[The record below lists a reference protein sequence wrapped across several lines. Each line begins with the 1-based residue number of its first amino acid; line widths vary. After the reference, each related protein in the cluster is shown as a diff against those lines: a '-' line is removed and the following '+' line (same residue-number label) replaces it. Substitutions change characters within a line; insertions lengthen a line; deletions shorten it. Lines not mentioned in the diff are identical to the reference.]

1 MAAPPPSPAGNGDGG
16 HEHDALTCSLS
27 VAVRVHGYGSAGGGG
42 SKEWRRHPY
51 HPCCTE
57 PGAACGA
64 LHLHEPGGAER
75 LGGRGSRCGRSG
87 RRNARTASACVI
99 PSGFFV
105 KQVEE
110 VPARLLLRALLA
122 SRPRGHGG
130 RARRPPRSTA
140 CRSASAARCRSTAPR
155 VSADTR
161 STSTAGGAMP
171 RGLARRTSSEW
182 ALTCAGH

>member
-130 RARRPPRSTA
+130 RARRPPP
-140 CRSASAARCRSTAPR
+140 ARRPAGPPRPRGAVRPLRESPQTRAAPR
-155 VSADTR
+155 
-161 STSTAGGAMP
+161 
-171 RGLARRTSSEW
+171 RRVGQCHED
-182 ALTCAGH
+182 LPGEHLVNGH